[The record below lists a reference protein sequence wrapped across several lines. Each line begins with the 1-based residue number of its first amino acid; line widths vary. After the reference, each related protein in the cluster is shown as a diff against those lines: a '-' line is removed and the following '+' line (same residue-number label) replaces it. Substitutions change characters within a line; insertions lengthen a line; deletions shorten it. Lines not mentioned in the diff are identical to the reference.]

1 MPPKLYPRLL
11 LAVLTGLNILNYI
24 DRNALLGVQPL
35 IQKEFHINDAQTG
48 LLTSAFFFC
57 YMFAAPM
64 VGWLGDR
71 YRRKKIVLVGIAIW
85 SGFTLLT
92 WLVHN
97 YAELLI
103 RHTIVGIGEAP
114 VAGLTKRCLKPK
126 CASGVPVAIARS
138 AAHVRSYG

>member
-1 MPPKLYPRLL
+1 MPRKTYPYAM
-11 LAVLTGLNILNYI
+11 LAVLTGLNLLNYI

-35 IQKEFHINDAQTG
+35 IQKEFHVNDAQTG

-57 YMFAAPM
+57 YMFAAPL

-71 YRRKKIVLVGIAIW
+71 FRRKNIVLFGIAVW

-97 YAELLI
+97 YTELLF
-103 RHTIVGIGEAP
+103 RHTIVGIGEASYATIAP
-114 VAGLTKRCLKPK
+114 ALVADSFP
-126 CASGVPVAIARS
+126 I
-138 AAHVRSYG
+138 